1 MRSKASWPFALLS
14 AAMLS
19 GGCATKPPA
28 AAPVSSGD
36 TFSFDV
42 PENRFRVVIPEI
54 PQIKMAAHPLAASR
68 PDARYLGGDE
78 KSGYTISILTPTADK
93 GMTPENCASSTYRSL
108 LKRYAVEEKY
118 VVVRKNNPTTFVVL
132 FPTRAGQLVQMK
144 AYILS
149 GYNGDHCIDVHVS
162 KSFNL
167 NGGEQLAT
175 DMKEWFESFT
185 KASIEHY

>member
-1 MRSKASWPFALLS
+1 MLS
-14 AAMLS
+14 A
-19 GGCATKPPA
+19 GCATKPPP
-28 AAPVSSGD
+28 AAPVASGD

-42 PENRFRVVIPEI
+42 PENRFRVVIPEM
-54 PQIKMAAHPLAASR
+54 PQIKMTPHPLAASR

-93 GMTPENCASSTYRSL
+93 GMTPEDCASSSYRGL
-108 LKRYAVEEKY
+108 LKRYGVEEKY
-118 VVVRKNNPTTFVVL
+118 VVARRNNPTTFVVL
-132 FPTRAGQLVQMK
+132 FPTRAGPLLQLK
-144 AYILS
+144 AYLLS

-162 KSFNL
+162 RNFNVD
-167 NGGEQLAT
+167 GGEQLAK